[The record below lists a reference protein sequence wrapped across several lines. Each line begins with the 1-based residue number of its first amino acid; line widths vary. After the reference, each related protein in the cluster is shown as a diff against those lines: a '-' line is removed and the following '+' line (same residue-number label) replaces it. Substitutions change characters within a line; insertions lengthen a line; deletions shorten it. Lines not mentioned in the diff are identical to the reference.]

1 MINTDFNSILELLQT
16 FPDEQSCID
25 YLEKRR

>member
-1 MINTDFNSILELLQT
+1 MFLPKFKSLKELEKT

-25 YLEKRR
+25 YLEKVI